1 MEKIMNKRKQI
12 LIDKKFQLKTT
23 FTIIGVVTILTVLVI
38 VAISLTA
45 AYNNDRIHK
54 IIKSEDKIFQALTVI
69 TSKDIKDQSI
79 LSSIKQMSRDHI
91 NNFDLSDRIVDNN
104 RILMIALIVFAI
116 VQGIILYFMMLY
128 KTHRIS
134 GPIYVMSMYMKQ
146 IIDGKYPDPRSLRK
160 KDEFTEF
167 YELFKQLVTTLKDR
181 DKEK

>member
-12 LIDKKFQLKTT
+12 LIDKKFQLKTA
-23 FTIIGVVTILTVLVI
+23 FTIIGVVTILTVLII

-54 IIKSEDKIFQALTVI
+54 IIRSEDKIFQALTVI
-69 TSKDIKDQSI
+69 TSKNIKEQPVLDST
-79 LSSIKQMSRDHI
+79 KQMSRDHI
-91 NNFDLSDRIVDNN
+91 NNFELSDRIVDNN
-104 RILMIALIVFAI
+104 RILMIALIVFVV

-146 IIDGKYPDPRSLRK
+146 MIEGKYPVPRSLRK
-160 KDEFTEF
+160 NDEFMEF
-167 YELFKQLVTTLKDR
+167 YELFKQLIATLKDR
-181 DKEK
+181 EKGK